1 MAPKNSG
8 KTVVRHRP
16 TDANIIPHQYKKG
29 QSGNP
34 KGRPKIQGMQELRE
48 AALAFLNEPA
58 GKGSTRLY
66 RLFLDMA
73 RTRGE
78 RKVLLEYAVGKVPTP
93 ISAAGDFSGVKA
105 YIGISPDDWGEMT
118 SGEEQDDVAGV
129 ADDEP

>member
-1 MAPKNSG
+1 MTPKNSG
-8 KTVVRHRP
+8 TTAAKRRP

-105 YIGISPDDWGEMT
+105 YIGISPDDWDEMT
-118 SGEEQDDVAGV
+118 GGNGQESAAE
-129 ADDEP
+129 ADDEQ